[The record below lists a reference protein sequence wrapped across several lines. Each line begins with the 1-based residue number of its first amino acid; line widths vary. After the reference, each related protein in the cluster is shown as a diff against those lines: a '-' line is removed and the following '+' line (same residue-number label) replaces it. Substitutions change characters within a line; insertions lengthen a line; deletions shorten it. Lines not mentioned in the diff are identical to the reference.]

1 MDALATLRMKKGLF
15 DIVVTDLHMPDM
27 NGFELQKIVDEE
39 FKLPVISEYFLI
51 FSSKQ

>member
-15 DIVVTDLHMPDM
+15 DIVVTDLHMPHM

-39 FKLPVISEYFLI
+39 FKLPVISEYF
-51 FSSKQ
+51 